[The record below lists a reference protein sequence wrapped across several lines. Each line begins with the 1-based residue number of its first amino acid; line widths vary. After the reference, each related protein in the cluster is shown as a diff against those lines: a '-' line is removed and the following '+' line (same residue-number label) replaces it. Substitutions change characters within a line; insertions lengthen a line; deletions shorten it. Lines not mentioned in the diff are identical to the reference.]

1 MIGIDALALHIRY
14 TWLGQRVGD
23 RQLAPEAQEVRLASA
38 QGWYWTLLGLGMG
51 WVRPELA
58 PLLRTSP
65 PLLSDVQP
73 RLMGEFIVPDDVL
86 GGDGARTVWHRY
98 PGGCVVDLDRAWAPR
113 VLRRGREV
121 DWAELVAAGQARE
134 HGDRVLIDLGPD
146 LELVFVTGGVSFSSR
161 LVGAAQAIEPPEAD
175 EHDLVWLALLTLLGA
190 AAVALAVWVAWSA
203 GPVGGASWSADQ
215 VRDAIIGGD

>member
-23 RQLAPEAQEVRLASA
+23 RLLDPEAQEVRLAST

-73 RLMGEFIVPDDVL
+73 RLMGEFIVPDEAL
-86 GGDGARTVWHRY
+86 GEDGARTVWHRY
-98 PGGCVVDLDRAWAPR
+98 PGGCLVDLERAWSPR
-113 VLRRGREV
+113 VMRRGREV
-121 DWAELVAAGQARE
+121 AWAELVQAGGARE
-134 HGDRVLIDLGPD
+134 HGERVWIDLGPEM
-146 LELVFVTGGVSFSSR
+146 ELVFVAGGVTFSSR
-161 LVGAAQAIEPPEAD
+161 LVGTAQAIEPVEAD
-175 EHDLVWLALLTLLGA
+175 AHDVVWLVLLTLLGG
-190 AAVALAVWVAWSA
+190 AAVVLALCATWD
-203 GPVGGASWSADQ
+203 VGLPGHSSLSVEQ
-215 VRDAIIGGD
+215 VRGAIIGR